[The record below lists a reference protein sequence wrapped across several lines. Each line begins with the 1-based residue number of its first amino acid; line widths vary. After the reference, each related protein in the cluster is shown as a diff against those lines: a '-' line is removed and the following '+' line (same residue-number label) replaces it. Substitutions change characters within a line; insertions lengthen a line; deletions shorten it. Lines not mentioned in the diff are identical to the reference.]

1 LAFFASSFSLVS
13 KPQTRYR
20 VMLVRDGRPVVIC
33 QPLTATQAQT
43 FVAGAKI
50 EGYYIE
56 RMPDHIRPGVM
67 AH

>member
-1 LAFFASSFSLVS
+1 MSAIGTA
-13 KPQTRYR
+13 PATNRYR
-20 VMLVRDGRPVVIC
+20 VMAMRNGKPVVIC

-56 RMPDHIRPGVM
+56 RMPDHIRPGAM